1 MMGNKDLL
9 DFSKNWAMSMATLVE
24 MNDGSTRRHLETV
37 GLWSAHLAKLAGL
50 EPIKADWLGVAA
62 ILHDIGK
69 GAIPRE
75 LWLKPSAF
83 LDQEREYAKAHTEF
97 GKLILERVEEWG
109 HSFVPMPI
117 LSMAKEIAWAHHE
130 NWDGSGYPRGLSGDA
145 IPWSAQIVRI
155 ADMTDA
161 LLSKRPYKNAWDVAE
176 VENELRD
183 KRGIFFSPIL
193 LDAFLQRGLNAWL
206 DSSSFLPQAR

>member
-9 DFSKNWAMSMATLVE
+9 DFSKNWAMSMATLAE
-24 MNDGSTRRHLETV
+24 LNDGSRRHLETV
-37 GLWSAHLAKLAGL
+37 GLWSAHLAKIVGM
-50 EPIKADWLGVAA
+50 ESNQADWLGVAA

-83 LDQEREYAKAHTEF
+83 LEQEREYAKAHTEF
-97 GKLILERVEEWG
+97 GKGILERVEEWG
-109 HSFVPMPI
+109 HMFVPAPI
-117 LSMAKEIAWAHHE
+117 LAMAKEIAWAHHE
-130 NWDGSGYPRGLSGDA
+130 NWDGSGYPRGLSGDE
-145 IPWSAQIVRI
+145 IPWAAQIVRI
-155 ADMTDA
+155 TDMTDA